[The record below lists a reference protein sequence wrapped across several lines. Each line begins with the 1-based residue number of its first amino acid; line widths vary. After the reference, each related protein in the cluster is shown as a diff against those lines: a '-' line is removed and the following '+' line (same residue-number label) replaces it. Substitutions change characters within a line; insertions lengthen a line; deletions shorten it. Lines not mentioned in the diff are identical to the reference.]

1 MYKEQTEENRGPW
14 YTRRIPKR
22 DDETGR
28 KDIDI
33 ARRMTRFQLR
43 PPRLRN
49 VENPISRSNGRKLS
63 RENEGKIGRKTKQDR
78 GNRKLCSSII
88 GVPRSCTVNQGL
100 LLRCRKF
107 GGRWRE
113 RREGG
118 RETTLVNPARTFCS
132 IGKLN
137 VVPGALYFV
146 VLLHLTDY

>member
-49 VENPISRSNGRKLS
+49 VENPISRSNGRKLE

-78 GNRKLCSSII
+78 GNRNCAAQLSAYH
-88 GVPRSCTVNQGL
+88 GVARLIKVCCYAVVNL
-100 LLRCRKF
+100 AE
-107 GGRWRE
+107 GGE
-113 RREGG
+113 REGKG
-118 RETTLVNPARTFCS
+118 GEKRRWLILREH
-132 IGKLN
+132 
-137 VVPGALYFV
+137 FV
-146 VLLHLTDY
+146 RLEN

>member
-63 RENEGKIGRKTKQDR
+63 RENEGKIGKDEA
-78 GNRKLCSSII
+78 GS
-88 GVPRSCTVNQGL
+88 
-100 LLRCRKF
+100 
-107 GGRWRE
+107 RE
-113 RREGG
+113 PEIVQLNYRR
-118 RETTLVNPARTFCS
+118 TTE
-132 IGKLN
+132 
-137 VVPGALYFV
+137 
-146 VLLHLTDY
+146 LHG

>member
-88 GVPRSCTVNQGL
+88 GVPRLIKVCCYAVVNL
-100 LLRCRKF
+100 AE
-107 GGRWRE
+107 GGE

-118 RETTLVNPARTFCS
+118 RETTLVNPAGTFCS